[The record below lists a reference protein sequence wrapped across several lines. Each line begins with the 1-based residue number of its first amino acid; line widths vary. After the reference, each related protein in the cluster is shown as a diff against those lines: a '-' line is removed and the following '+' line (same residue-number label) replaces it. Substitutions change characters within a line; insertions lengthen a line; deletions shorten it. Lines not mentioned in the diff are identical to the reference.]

1 MGQSRPSSANQS
13 TIVIRMTKG
22 VFYGLIGTVLGVTAL
37 VAVFLVG
44 MRLGGS
50 RAAGA
55 AVARPAYSPGQAYA
69 VQPAQ
74 PQPIVPAQ
82 PQAGVSN
89 QPLPAQ
95 PQVATGNQVVPGP
108 SGPPAGSEVPIG
120 DNPRL
125 ALPDLAETGY
135 ILNFGEVTLAEG
147 SVTQEVLIRNDGV
160 KDLVIADVQTT
171 CSCTVAAVD
180 EKTIPAGG
188 QTVLR
193 VTHDSQVMLNHG
205 STNIAH
211 QVLIGSNDPA
221 APWVEINMLGTVLQ

>member
-1 MGQSRPSSANQS
+1 MGQSRSSSANQS

-22 VFYGLIGTVLGVTAL
+22 VFYGLIGTVFGVTAL

-50 RAAGA
+50 RAAGP

-74 PQPIVPAQ
+74 PQQIVPAQ
-82 PQAGVSN
+82 PQAGV
-89 QPLPAQ
+89 PAQ
-95 PQVATGNQVVPGP
+95 PQVATGNQAIPGP

-125 ALPDLAETGY
+125 ALPDLADTGY
-135 ILNFGEVTLAEG
+135 VLNFGEVTLAEG
-147 SVTQEVLIRNDGV
+147 KVTKEVLLRNSGV
-160 KDLVIADVQTT
+160 KDLIIADVQTT

-180 EKTIPAGG
+180 AKTIPAGG
-188 QTVLR
+188 ETVLR
-193 VTHDSQVMLNHG
+193 VIHDPQVMLNHG

>member
-1 MGQSRPSSANQS
+1 MGQSRSSGANQS
-13 TIVIRMTKG
+13 TIVIRMTRG

-44 MRLGGS
+44 MRLGGN
-50 RAAGA
+50 RA

-74 PQPIVPAQ
+74 PQQIAPAQ
-82 PQAGVSN
+82 PGAGASN

-95 PQVATGNQVVPGP
+95 PQVATGNQAVPGP
-108 SGPPAGSEVPIG
+108 SGPPAGSEIPIG

-125 ALPDLAETGY
+125 ALPDLADTGY
-135 ILNFGEVTLAEG
+135 VLNFGQVTLAEG
-147 SVTQEVLIRNDGV
+147 KVTKEVLIRNDGV
-160 KDLVIADVQTT
+160 EDLVIADVQTT

-180 EKTIPAGG
+180 EKSIPAGG
-188 QTVLR
+188 ETVLR
-193 VTHDSQVMLNHG
+193 VIHDPQVMLNHG

-211 QVLIGSNDPA
+211 QILIGSNDPA
-221 APWVEINMLGTVLQ
+221 APWVEIDMSGAVAQ